1 MEKMAK
7 EIKNQDVAQVE
18 TSDIKIKPSE
28 NMDKAKADNI
38 FDKLLNE
45 YRQDNKF
52 SDNVV
57 QTSDAEKKTEAD
69 KLDLSSENVANLVNK
84 CEAAE
89 GKELEPN
96 RTYEVDGLRISTD
109 DNGKVYKVN
118 DKFIPN
124 NEYTL
129 KGNEY
134 KTNDKGERFPQSP
147 EGYERPYLRA
157 EVKKEIYD
165 NAPKDKEG
173 RYLDPNTGK
182 PIEGTP
188 DIGHKPGHEHWRESK
203 KAYEEGISQ
212 EEFNDRMNNPD
223 YYQLEDPSNNRS
235 HKYED
240 KSEYEGE

>member
-1 MEKMAK
+1 MEKMAQ
-7 EIKNQDVAQVE
+7 EIKNYEVTQKE

-38 FDKLLNE
+38 FDKILNE
-45 YRQDNKF
+45 YRQ
-52 SDNVV
+52 
-57 QTSDAEKKTEAD
+57 EKYET
-69 KLDLSSENVANLVNK
+69 
-84 CEAAE
+84 AA
-89 GKELEPN
+89 GKELKPN
-96 RTYEVDGLRISTD
+96 RTYEVDRLHISTD
-109 DNGKVYKVN
+109 DNGKVYKVSS
-118 DKFIPN
+118 DKFISN
-124 NEYTL
+124 NEYVL

-134 KTNDKGERFPQSP
+134 KTDDKGERFPQSP
-147 EGYERPYLRA
+147 EGYERPYLRI

-182 PIEGTP
+182 PIECTP
-188 DIGHKPGHEHWRESK
+188 DIGHKPGHEHWREAK

-212 EEFNDRMNNPD
+212 EKFNDRMNNPD